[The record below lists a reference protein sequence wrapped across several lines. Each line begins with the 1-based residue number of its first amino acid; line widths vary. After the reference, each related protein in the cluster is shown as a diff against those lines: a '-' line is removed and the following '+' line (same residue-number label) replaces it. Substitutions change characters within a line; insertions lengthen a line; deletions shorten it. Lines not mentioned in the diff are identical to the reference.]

1 MEHEDRHTLFEYIK
15 KIVSMCDQN
24 VSMCDQNVQ
33 DLLNEVERRIDSEV
47 ERRIDGEKDN
57 GSFVYC
63 KNCKYLV
70 YNAEYYQCYNKLNS
84 FKASPRFWYGED
96 ILEYRASAT
105 WLNRNNEC
113 SWFEEK

>member
-15 KIVSMCDQN
+15 KINSG

-33 DLLNEVERRIDSEV
+33 NLLNEI

-70 YNAEYYQCYNKLNS
+70 HNAEYYQCYNKLNS